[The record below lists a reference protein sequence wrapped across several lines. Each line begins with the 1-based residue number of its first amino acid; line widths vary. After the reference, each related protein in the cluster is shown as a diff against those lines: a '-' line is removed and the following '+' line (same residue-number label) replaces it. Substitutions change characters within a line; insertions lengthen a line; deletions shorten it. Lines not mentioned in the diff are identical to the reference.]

1 MFARMSNLHK
11 PGIALPFLSSRIN
24 LKLLNIPVTPRLII
38 DIDSSKVSGFV
49 FDCIL
54 VVVLWDRTF
63 LHIRWVFQYV
73 SEETLFSRLLDGLM
87 VPVCK
92 NVVEILW
99 LKYNT
104 LLAVFLLLL
113 KSLKNKSFLITSNN
127 VVHILMSSMVSG
139 LLINCRSTGRCI
151 S

>member
-1 MFARMSNLHK
+1 MFARMSNLDK

-38 DIDSSKVSGFV
+38 DIDSSKVPGFV

-54 VVVLWDRTF
+54 VVVLWARTF

>member
-1 MFARMSNLHK
+1 MFARMSNLDK

-54 VVVLWDRTF
+54 VAVLWDRTF